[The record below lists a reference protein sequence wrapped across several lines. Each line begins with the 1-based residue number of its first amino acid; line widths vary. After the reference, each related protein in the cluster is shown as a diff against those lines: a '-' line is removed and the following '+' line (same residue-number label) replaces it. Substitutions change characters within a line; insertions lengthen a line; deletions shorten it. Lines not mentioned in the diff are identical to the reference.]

1 MPWFGIGL
9 DEVVIESNNYLC
21 NSVAYKWHTVLLRWS
36 QKVNWQ
42 PQTFQITAKCIIGT
56 MRKFQPSHLPLLMN
70 TCTVMS
76 ICIIFL
82 VYVLYNLVMGINSV
96 NSSIVHDVLQCPWA
110 LLFFH
115 PILVP
120 YWLAALEILYGKERK
135 RSSPVFP
142 WHMIWHVFGTT
153 HISQI
158 SAEFKVNFSSIH
170 SASSLWWEKEGGIK
184 RKSWTIHALYTSMME
199 GKG

>member
-1 MPWFGIGL
+1 MIRDRAGRGSHWNLF
-9 DEVVIESNNYLC
+9 ESNNYLC

-56 MRKFQPSHLPLLMN
+56 MRKSQPSHQPLLMN

-96 NSSIVHDVLQCPWA
+96 NSSIVHDVLQCLRA

-135 RSSPVFP
+135 RSSQSSR
-142 WHMIWHVFGTT
+142 GTWSDMFLAQHT
-153 HISQI
+153 LVRFQLS
-158 SAEFKVNFSSIH
+158 
-170 SASSLWWEKEGGIK
+170 
-184 RKSWTIHALYTSMME
+184 
-199 GKG
+199 